1 VDHFCLYDEKD
12 RECGG
17 WMFNPVFVFT
27 MRKIESVEGGC
38 SILFDQMRLEK
49 GCVFL

>member
-12 RECGG
+12 
-17 WMFNPVFVFT
+17 
-27 MRKIESVEGGC
+27 ESVEGGC
-38 SILFDQMRLEK
+38 SILFDQRRLEK